1 MAVRHT
7 NRFSDDE
14 AEALDY
20 WDGRRDPPAQEEED
34 PKDAEES
41 SRWFGY
47 VAVGI
52 TLVSMAIGLAI
63 CAIAMY
69 SLLKGL

>member
-1 MAVRHT
+1 MAFRHT
-7 NRFSDDE
+7 NRFSDDP
-14 AEALDY
+14 EALDY
-20 WDGRRDPPAQEEED
+20 WDGRRDPPAPLHED
-34 PKDAEES
+34 PRDAEES

-52 TLVSMAIGLAI
+52 TLVAMMVGLVI
-63 CAIAMY
+63 FAIAMY